1 MSDDPLI
8 AAFFEEAAELLSD
21 FEAGLLQLEETPDD
35 PALLNRIFRSA
46 HTLKGNSSMLG
57 FEEIARFTH
66 ALEDLLDQLR
76 KGRRVVT
83 PKVVD
88 TLLASEDVVRSLLE
102 RARAGGA
109 AASADEAQT
118 VERVL
123 GALKALLDGQEPVD
137 VPARAPAAPAP
148 PSAPEP
154 TGERMLYEIEFRPPT
169 DLFGRGLDPLQ
180 VLQDLENLGEVV
192 QVSLLTDGLP
202 SLAEMDPERCY
213 LGWRIWLISTA
224 QRTLVESRFDFVA
237 DAGAVK
243 IDALEMGG
251 DAPAAEA
258 SEEAVAAEPAAPAPP
273 TAVSATPPAT
283 PSGPAAGAAPAAGE
297 PRRPAA
303 SAAGTESATIR
314 VPVEKVDR
322 LINLVGELVITQ
334 SMVAQAASDFSIDKL
349 AELQAAVSQM
359 DRHARELHER
369 MMAVRMLPIKTLFAR
384 FPRLVRDLTASSGKA
399 AVLEM
404 SGEETELDKTVI
416 EKIGDPLTHL
426 VRNAVDH
433 GLEMPEVRRAA
444 GKPEQGRLGFKAYQQ
459 GGNIYI
465 EISDDGK
472 GLDRDKIHAKARDL
486 GLAGEEPLGDEQVF
500 ALIFRAGFSTAD
512 KVTEVSGRGV
522 GMDVVR
528 QNVEAL
534 GGSIAISSERGKGTT
549 FRIKLPLTLAILDG
563 QLLSIGAQCYVL
575 PIASIV
581 ESIRPVTAAITTVF
595 GRGETV
601 TVRGQAVPVIR
612 LCTLLGVEPRTTDLT
627 RALVVIVEHE
637 GHLAALGVD
646 ELLGQQQVV
655 IKSLEQNFQKADGV
669 AGATILGDGRV
680 ALILDVPGLVALA
693 RDGRRAPRGTPV
705 LATT

>member
-1 MSDDPLI
+1 MTDDSLM
-8 AAFFEEAAELLSD
+8 AAFFEEAAELLAD

-35 PALLNRIFRSA
+35 VALLNRIFRSA

-76 KGRRVVT
+76 KGRRAAT
-83 PKVVD
+83 PRVID
-88 TLLASEDVVRSLLE
+88 ALLASEDVLRSLL
-102 RARAGGA
+102 ARASVGGA

-118 VERVL
+118 LERVL
-123 GALKALLDGQEPVD
+123 GALRAILDGQEPVD
-137 VPARAPAAPAP
+137 VPGHAPVAP
-148 PSAPEP
+148 PPIHAPS
-154 TGERMLYEIEFRPPT
+154 GERMLYEIEFRPPA
-169 DLFGRGLDPLQ
+169 DLFRRGLDPMQ
-180 VLQDLENLGEVV
+180 VLQDLENLGEVA
-192 QVSLLTDGLP
+192 QISLLTDGVP

-213 LGWRIWLISTA
+213 LGWRIWLVSTA
-224 QRTLVESRFDFVA
+224 ERSLVESRFDFVA
-237 DAGAVK
+237 DPGAVK

-251 DAPAAEA
+251 GDAPAAVRET
-258 SEEAVAAEPAAPAPP
+258 PAAA
-273 TAVSATPPAT
+273 STP
-283 PSGPAAGAAPAAGE
+283 APAAGG
-297 PRRPAA
+297 PRRQAPPAPAA
-303 SAAGTESATIR
+303 ESTTIR
-314 VPVEKVDR
+314 VPVDKVDR

-349 AELQAAVSQM
+349 AALQSAVSQM

-384 FPRLVRDLTASSGKA
+384 FPRLVRDLTASSGKS

-426 VRNAVDH
+426 VRNALDH
-433 GLEMPEVRRAA
+433 GLELPDVRRAA

-465 EISDDGK
+465 EVSDDGR

-486 GLAGEEPLGDEQVF
+486 GLAGDEALTDEQTF
-500 ALIFRAGFSTAD
+500 GLIFRAGFSTAD
-512 KVTEVSGRGV
+512 RITEVSGRGV

-627 RALVVIVEHE
+627 KALVVIVEHE

-655 IKSLEQNFQKADGV
+655 VKSLEQNFQKADGV

-680 ALILDVPGLVALA
+680 ALILDVAGLVALA
-693 RDGRRAPRGTPV
+693 RDARRAPRPTPA
-705 LATT
+705 LAAVGAREL